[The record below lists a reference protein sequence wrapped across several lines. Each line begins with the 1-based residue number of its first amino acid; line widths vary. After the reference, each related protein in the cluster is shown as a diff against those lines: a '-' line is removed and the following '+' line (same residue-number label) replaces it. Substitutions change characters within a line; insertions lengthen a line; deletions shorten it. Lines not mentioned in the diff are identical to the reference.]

1 MKKKIFMFAL
11 AACLIIL
18 SIAGSSMAYFTDTDS
33 ATKVFTAGN
42 VEIELLAPEEN
53 ESATQIFPGQSYA
66 TPVVIKNT
74 GTEKAFVGATIEL
87 TCTSEDE
94 AVVNSFK
101 ALLTNIE
108 SIIGVTND
116 NNAYT
121 VKAVETASGFCV
133 YIVVNAELAVS
144 TSEEPGKA
152 SIPVAF
158 NIPAAWNHNE
168 VNQFN
173 SATVSVTAYATQ
185 TVGFDSAVDALN
197 AAFGWTISAN

>member
-53 ESATQIFPGQSYA
+53 DTTQIFPGQSYA

-74 GTEKAFVGATIEL
+74 GTEEAFVGATIEL
-87 TCTSEDE
+87 TCTSDNEE
-94 AVVNSFK
+94 VVNSFK
-101 ALLTNIE
+101 TLLTNIE

-116 NNAYT
+116 NSAYT
-121 VKAVETASGFCV
+121 VKAVATDSGYCV
-133 YIVVNAELAVS
+133 YIVVNAKLAS
-144 TSEEPGKA
+144 SSEPV

-158 NIPAAWNHNE
+158 NIPAAWNHDE

-185 TVGFDSAVDALN
+185 TVGFENAVEALSK
-197 AAFGWTISAN
+197 AFGWTIFAN

>member
-11 AACLIIL
+11 AACLIVL

-53 ESATQIFPGQSYA
+53 ETTQIFPGQSYA

-74 GTEKAFVGATIEL
+74 GTETAFVGATIEL
-87 TCTSEDE
+87 TCTSGNEE
-94 AVVNSFK
+94 VVNNFK

-121 VKAVETASGFCV
+121 VKAVATDSGFCV

-144 TSEEPGKA
+144 TSEETGKA

-158 NIPAAWNHNE
+158 NIPAAWNHDE

-185 TVGFDSAVDALN
+185 TVGFNSAVEALN